1 MLGLMDG
8 MTGSS
13 IHSSEPVDGASV
25 SVIVCAVS
33 SISGV
38 EVISN
43 TDASVAVGA
52 GVFVGLSIVFL
63 YLGVGII

>member
-1 MLGLMDG
+1 

-25 SVIVCAVS
+25 SVIVRAVS
-33 SISGV
+33 IISGV

-43 TDASVAVGA
+43 TDSSVAVGA
-52 GVFVGLSIVFL
+52 GVFVGVSIVFL